1 MGNEGVVVAWICNQL
16 CKGRGTLKLKEIE
29 NQVVW
34 AWFRAYHGL
43 G

>member
-1 MGNEGVVVAWICNQL
+1 MGNEGVVVALICNQP
-16 CKGRGTLKLKEIE
+16 CKGRGILKLKEIE

-34 AWFRAYHGL
+34 AWFGAYHGL